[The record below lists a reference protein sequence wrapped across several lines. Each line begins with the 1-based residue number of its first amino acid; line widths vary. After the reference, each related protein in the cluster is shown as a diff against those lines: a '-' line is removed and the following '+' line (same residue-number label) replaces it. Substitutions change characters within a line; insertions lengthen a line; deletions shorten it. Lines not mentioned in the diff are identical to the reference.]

1 VTAVTVA
8 PAVVATAVVVGAA
21 VVVMVEVMALA
32 FSLKASSSTGG
43 TSDANVINFFSLSL
57 MLQTNKLEFFS
68 LSILNQKGL
77 LGTNILIANM
87 FTTLRCI
94 CKVLSA

>member
-1 VTAVTVA
+1 MVTAVTVA

-43 TSDANVINFFSLSL
+43 TSDANVIKLFFFV
-57 MLQTNKLEFFS
+57 TDPADE
-68 LSILNQKGL
+68 
-77 LGTNILIANM
+77 
-87 FTTLRCI
+87 
-94 CKVLSA
+94 